1 MRRLNDEARR
11 KAIAEGK
18 DPDTVPEV
26 PENAVKGT
34 VDSGSLDAPTFNPD
48 DFSEEDFEEVKV
60 NADEVEYGT
69 FLKLENPGDCIV
81 GWYEQARN
89 MKSRIANNREQRI
102 YDLRVDG
109 ALWSITGN
117 NNLNLQMEPI
127 SVGSYVRITLIGFD
141 TKIREDW
148 NPGKK
153 YKVEVNHKKTAE
165 GNPTGVK
172 AKVAPIRRNPK
183 YDTGPSK

>member
-1 MRRLNDEARR
+1 VKRLNDEARR

-18 DPDTVPEV
+18 DPDSIEGTTGT
-26 PENAVKGT
+26 AQGT
-34 VDSGSLDAPTFNPD
+34 VDSGSIDAPSFNPD
-48 DFSEEDFEEVKV
+48 DFSEEDFEEVRV

-69 FLKLENPGDCIV
+69 FLKLENVGDCIV

-89 MKSRIANNREQRI
+89 MKSSIAKREQRI

-117 NNLNLQMEPI
+117 NNMNLQMEPI
-127 SVGSYVRITLIGFD
+127 AVGSYIRITLIGFD
-141 TKIREDW
+141 TKLREDW

-165 GNPTGVK
+165 GGNPSGVK
-172 AKVAPIRRNPK
+172 AKPSPVRRNPK
-183 YDTGPSK
+183 FDTGK